1 MQRVVALLLV
11 LGMTQAHAESG
22 KQPNSGYTRWKAE
35 CSSCHVAYP
44 PRMLNEGVWQQL
56 MDGLDK
62 HFDSNAVLDAKDRK
76 VILEFLQRNAGSGDL
91 YGSAS
96 LRISDTPWFKRE
108 HRVISPNEWKL
119 PQVKTRSN
127 CGACHGKVVLGD

>member
-1 MQRVVALLLV
+1 MQRVVAVLLV
-11 LGMTQAHAESG
+11 LGMSQAFAESG
-22 KQPNSGYTRWKAE
+22 KPNSGYTKWKAE

-44 PRMLNEGVWQQL
+44 PKMLNEEVWQQL
-56 MDGLDK
+56 MGSLDK

-91 YGSAS
+91 YNSAS

>member
-11 LGMTQAHAESG
+11 LGMTQAHAEGG
-22 KQPNSGYTRWKAE
+22 KRPNSAYTKWKAE

-44 PRMLNEGVWQQL
+44 PKMLNGDNWQQL
-56 MDGLDK
+56 MGGLDK

-91 YGSAS
+91 YASAS

-127 CGACHGKVVLGD
+127 CSACHGKVVLGD

>member
-1 MQRVVALLLV
+1 MS
-11 LGMTQAHAESG
+11 QAFAESG
-22 KQPNSGYTRWKAE
+22 KPNSGYTKWKAE

-44 PRMLNEGVWQQL
+44 PKMLNEENWQQL
-56 MDGLDK
+56 MSSLDK
-62 HFDSNAVLDAKDRK
+62 HFDSNAVLDARDRK
-76 VILEFLQRNAGSGDL
+76 AILEFLQRNAGSGDL
-91 YGSAS
+91 YASAS

>member
-1 MQRVVALLLV
+1 MRRVVAILLV
-11 LGMTQAHAESG
+11 LGMSQAFAESG
-22 KQPNSGYTRWKAE
+22 KPNSGYTKWKAE

-44 PRMLNEGVWQQL
+44 PRMLNEEVWQQL
-56 MDGLDK
+56 MGRLDK

-76 VILEFLQRNAGSGDL
+76 AILEFLLRNAGSGDL
-91 YGSAS
+91 YASAS

-119 PQVKTRSN
+119 PEVKTRSN